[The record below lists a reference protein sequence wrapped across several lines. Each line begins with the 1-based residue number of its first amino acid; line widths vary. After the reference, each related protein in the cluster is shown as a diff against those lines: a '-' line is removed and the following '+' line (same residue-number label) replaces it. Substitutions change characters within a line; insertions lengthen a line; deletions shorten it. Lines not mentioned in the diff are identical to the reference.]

1 MSRPT
6 RFTRPFAT
14 FVLFSFATFALPPA
28 NAFCGFYVGKADAK
42 LFNEASQVILV
53 RDGNRTVI
61 SMRNDFQGELSEFAL
76 VVPVPA
82 VLQKNQIHVGDPR
95 IFERIDAYSAPR
107 LAEYFDPDPCDVPRR
122 NGQLSAMNA
131 MLAPV
136 AREAD
141 ARKDRALGVTV
152 EARYIVG
159 EYDIAI
165 LSATESNGLEIW
177 LKQSGYRIPPGA
189 SKALQPY
196 VRQHLKFFVARVNLA
211 EQAKTGFSYLR
222 PLQFA
227 FESDRFMLPV
237 RLGMLNAKGPQDLVV
252 YALTRNGR
260 VETTNYRT
268 VSLPAN
274 VDLPTYTRAEFGQFY
289 KAMFE
294 AQSKRED
301 YRVVWTEYFWDM
313 AWCDPCAADPLSTD
327 ELKGAGVFWLEGDE
341 AAIPIT
347 PGTPGSPPPVAASR
361 PGSGAAP
368 VMLTRLHLR
377 YTPDTLPED
386 LMFQETQDRQNF
398 QARYVLR
405 HAWNGEG
412 ASCDAAPRYFEEV
425 ARRREREAQTLAK
438 LTGWD
443 LGQIRARMNIGAAP
457 KTMWWERLWK

>member
-1 MSRPT
+1 MPYPSARP
-6 RFTRPFAT
+6 AWLL
-14 FVLFSFATFALPPA
+14 VALAMLLYVAFSSTPA
-28 NAFCGFYVGKADAK
+28 NAFCGFYVGKADTK

-76 VVPVPA
+76 VVPVPV
-82 VLQKNQIHVGDPR
+82 VLQKSQIHIGDPKT
-95 IFERIDAYSAPR
+95 FERIDAYSAPR
-107 LAEYFDPDPCDVPRR
+107 LAEYFDPDPCSMALRER
-122 NGQLSAMNA
+122 AMGALNA
-131 MLAPV
+131 AAP
-136 AREAD
+136 APMSKAQD
-141 ARKDRALGVTV
+141 KKDKALGVTV
-152 EARYIVG
+152 EATYTIG

-165 LSATESNGLEIW
+165 LSATESNGLETW
-177 LKQSGYRIPPGA
+177 LKQNGYRIPAGA

-196 VRQHLKFFVARVNLA
+196 VRQNLKFFVARVNLA

-227 FESDRFMLPV
+227 FEYERFMLPV

-268 VSLPAN
+268 VKLPAN
-274 VDLPTYTRAEFGQFY
+274 VEVPTYTRSEFGQFY
-289 KAMFE
+289 KAMF
-294 AQSKRED
+294 ANQSKRED

-313 AWCDPCAADPLSTD
+313 AWCDPCAADPLSPE
-327 ELKGAGVFWLEGDE
+327 ELRRAGVFWLGGDE
-341 AAIPIT
+341 PAIGVA
-347 PGTPGSPPPVAASR
+347 PGTAPPVSSR
-361 PGSGAAP
+361 NPGGAQP

-377 YTPDTLPED
+377 YTPETLPED

-405 HAWNGEG
+405 HPWAGD
-412 ASCDAAPRYFEEV
+412 ASACEAAPRYFDEV
-425 ARRREREAQTLAK
+425 AKRQEREAQTLAN

-443 LGQIRARMNIGAAP
+443 LNRIRARMNISAAP

>member
-1 MSRPT
+1 MPY
-6 RFTRPFAT
+6 
-14 FVLFSFATFALPPA
+14 PPA
-28 NAFCGFYVGKADAK
+28 RAAWLLVALAMLSLVAFGSTPASAFCGFYVGKADAK

-61 SMRNDFQGELSEFAL
+61 SMRNDFQGDLSEFAL

-82 VLQKNQIHVGDPR
+82 VLQKSQIHIGDPKT
-95 IFERIDAYSAPR
+95 FERIDAYSAPR
-107 LAEYFDPDPCDVPRR
+107 LAEYFDPNPCEVDRQKLRAGAV
-122 NGQLSAMNA
+122 NQA
-131 MLAPV
+131 AP
-136 AREAD
+136 ASMAKEQD
-141 ARKDRALGVTV
+141 RKDKALGVTV
-152 EARYIVG
+152 EARYTVG

-165 LSATESNGLEIW
+165 LSATESNGLEQW
-177 LKQSGYRIPPGA
+177 LRREGYRIPPGA

-196 VRQHLKFFVARVNLA
+196 IRQNLKFFVARVNLA

-227 FESDRFMLPV
+227 FESERFMLPV

-268 VSLPAN
+268 VKLPAN
-274 VDLPTYTRAEFGQFY
+274 VELPTYTRAEFGKFY
-289 KAMFE
+289 KALFE
-294 AQSKRED
+294 TQSKRED

-313 AWCDPCAADPLSTD
+313 AWCDPCAADPLSPE
-327 ELKGAGVFWLEGDE
+327 ELKGAGVFWLGGDE
-341 AAIPIT
+341 PAIGIA
-347 PGTPGSPPPVAASR
+347 PGTAPLIASPRAS
-361 PGSGAAP
+361 SGAQP

-377 YTPDTLPED
+377 YTPETLPED

-405 HAWNGEG
+405 HAWKGD
-412 ASCDAAPRYFEEV
+412 AAACDAAPRYFDEV
-425 ARRREREAQTLAK
+425 TKRQEREAQTLAN

-443 LGQIRARMNIGAAP
+443 LNQIRARMSIAAAP
-457 KTMWWERLWK
+457 RTMWWERLWK

>member
-1 MSRPT
+1 MQYQSARAAWLLVALALLL
-6 RFTRPFAT
+6 FIAFAST
-14 FVLFSFATFALPPA
+14 SA

-82 VLQKNQIHVGDPR
+82 VLQKSQIHVGDPK

-107 LAEYFDPDPCDVPRR
+107 LAEYFDSNPCEVARR
-122 NGQLSAMNA
+122 ERQVGAMNA
-131 MLAPV
+131 QPAPM
-136 AREAD
+136 AKEQD
-141 ARKDRALGVTV
+141 AKKDKALGVTV
-152 EARYIVG
+152 EARYTVG

-165 LSATESNGLEIW
+165 LSATESNGLETW
-177 LKQSGYRIPPGA
+177 LKQSGYRIPAGA
-189 SKALQPY
+189 SKALRPY
-196 VRQHLKFFVARVNLA
+196 VRQNLKFFVARVNLA

-227 FESDRFMLPV
+227 FESERFMLPV

-252 YALTRNGR
+252 YALTRKGR

-268 VSLPAN
+268 VKLPTD
-274 VDLPTYTRAEFGQFY
+274 VEVPTYTRAEFGDFY
-289 KAMFE
+289 KALFE
-294 AQSKRED
+294 NQSKRED

-313 AWCDPCAADPLSTD
+313 AWCDPCAADPLSPE
-327 ELKGAGVFWLEGDE
+327 ELKRAGVFWLGGDE
-341 AAIPIT
+341 PAIGVA
-347 PGTPGSPPPVAASR
+347 PGTALPVAASR
-361 PGSGAAP
+361 AGSGAQP

-377 YTPDTLPED
+377 YTAETLPED

-405 HAWNGEG
+405 HPWRGDA
-412 ASCDAAPRYFEEV
+412 AACDAATRYFDEV
-425 ARRREREAQTLAK
+425 ARRQEREAQTLAN

-443 LGQIRARMNIGAAP
+443 LNRIRARMNLAASP
-457 KTMWWERLWK
+457 KAMWWERLWQ